1 VASDDNE
8 KLPPKVERALAE
20 ARRVAGRGN
29 AAKANESK
37 GGRWL
42 ALVPVA
48 VAALLFPLMM
58 PRATIPRDIPLP
70 AVDGAALSRTVAAD
84 RARAQAAR
92 DERLPTDVL
101 AVGSALRELNAAQAK
116 DTTKIGIDV
125 EVARARAKLDLAL
138 AGARREGVRDDL
150 LELRALQTE
159 EFLTE
164 VSRFEATG
172 QESKD
177 LVEIAGAFIRRVRES
192 GWLEGNHVLLDEV
205 QRRVS
210 YKIVWNAIVGVSKDP
225 DFLPTKDEE
234 RALYTLYIERP
245 HPPDSQ
251 RQGLEVQEREATTDA
266 ACRRAEENRTRATE
280 LWRAEKIRALGALD
294 ATYPGEYALGV
305 AYFRAGRYES
315 SVDAFEA
322 YVQRHP
328 DGPFALRARNHLK
341 AAIEAKGP
349 I

>member
-20 ARRVAGRGN
+20 ARRAALRGGT
-29 AAKANESK
+29 ARADESK

-42 ALVPVA
+42 ALIPVA
-48 VAALLFPLMM
+48 IAALLFPLMM
-58 PRATIPRDIPLP
+58 PRAAVPRDIPLP
-70 AVDGAALSRTVAAD
+70 AIDGAALSRTIDAD
-84 RARAQAAR
+84 RARARAAR
-92 DERLPTDVL
+92 DKRLPTDVL
-101 AVGSALRELNAAQAK
+101 AVGSALRELNTAQAADSK
-116 DTTKIGIDV
+116 KLGIDV
-125 EVARARAKLDLAL
+125 EVARARAKLDMAF
-138 AGARREGVRDDL
+138 AGAHREGVRDDL
-150 LELRALQTE
+150 LELRALQVE

-172 QESKD
+172 QESKE
-177 LVEIAGAFIRRVRES
+177 LVAIAGAFIRRVRES
-192 GWLEGNHVLLDEV
+192 GWLEGNHVVLDEV

-210 YKIVWNAIVGVSKDP
+210 YKIVWNAIVGVARDP
-225 DFLPTKDEE
+225 AFLPTKDEE
-234 RALYTLYIERP
+234 RALYTLYIQHP

-251 RQGLEVQEREATTDA
+251 REGLEVQQREATTDA
-266 ACRRAEENRTRATE
+266 ACRRAEANRTRATE

-294 ATYPGEYALGV
+294 GTYPGDYALGV

-328 DGPFALRARNHLK
+328 DGPFALRARNNLK
-341 AAIEAKGP
+341 AAIEANGP